1 MLRAIAE
8 SDNIRDAKHASYLPE
23 LDDDTFT
30 AAVDQQ
36 LGHHAQ
42 NVERIQLDAIFEIGR
57 ELATAQELFKYRRDE
72 GGFTG
77 WLGTRLPQIQVRSAY
92 KAIQIWQGID
102 ADLLAIL
109 ANISEAGLLEV
120 AKAEPDIQALIAR
133 RVEAG
138 KSSLPQRS
146 RS

>member
-1 MLRAIAE
+1 MRCARQSFRLVRSFA
-8 SDNIRDAKHASYLPE
+8 
-23 LDDDTFT
+23 
-30 AAVDQQ
+30 Q
-36 LGHHAQ
+36 LEHHAQ

-72 GGFTG
+72 GEFTG

-109 ANISEAGLLEV
+109 ANKSEAGLLEV

-133 RVEAG
+133 PSRPGNLHCRKGQELTVEAAAAKAELKHG
-138 KSSLPQRS
+138 E
-146 RS
+146 

>member
-1 MLRAIAE
+1 MRCARQSFRLVRSFA
-8 SDNIRDAKHASYLPE
+8 
-23 LDDDTFT
+23 
-30 AAVDQQ
+30 Q
-36 LGHHAQ
+36 LEHHAQ